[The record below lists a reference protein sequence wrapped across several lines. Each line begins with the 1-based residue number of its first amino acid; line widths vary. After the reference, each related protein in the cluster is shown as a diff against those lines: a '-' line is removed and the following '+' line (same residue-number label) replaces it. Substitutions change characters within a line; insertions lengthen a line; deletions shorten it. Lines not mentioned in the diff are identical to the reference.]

1 MEITLELIV
10 FTVLALFIGVSAI
23 LAVTTRRILRAATYL
38 LFVLFG
44 TAGIYF
50 QLNYS
55 FLGAVQLLIYA
66 GGITVLYVFSI
77 LLTSS
82 QGDKAED
89 LKGYKLFVGL
99 GAALASLGICLWITL
114 RHDFLPSHFEHGELH
129 VRTIG
134 HALMSSGNTTMIH
147 MEYYLIVS
155 TVMMFVGI
163 YGFVTRRNL
172 LAMLISVELILNSV
186 DINFVVFNRFL
197 FPEQLEGF
205 FFALFA
211 IGISAA
217 ETAVAIAIIINI
229 YRNIRNIGARSLREM
244 KW

>member
-1 MEITLELIV
+1 
-10 FTVLALFIGVSAI
+10 
-23 LAVTTRRILRAATYL
+23 
-38 LFVLFG
+38 
-44 TAGIYF
+44 
-50 QLNYS
+50 
-55 FLGAVQLLIYA
+55 
-66 GGITVLYVFSI
+66 
-77 LLTSS
+77 
-82 QGDKAED
+82 
-89 LKGYKLFVGL
+89 
-99 GAALASLGICLWITL
+99 
-114 RHDFLPSHFEHGELH
+114 
-129 VRTIG
+129 
-134 HALMSSGNTTMIH
+134 
-147 MEYYLIVS
+147 MEYYLVVS
-155 TVMMFVGI
+155 TILMFVGI

-205 FFALFA
+205 FTLFA